1 VRIGFSFFTFDECI
15 SGVEYYFLGLLR
27 ALLAV
32 DSGDEYVVFT
42 NQAAMIDRYVSESR
56 AVTFVQTAHIRNRL
70 TRIAWEHTLLP
81 WKLTKHALDVLHCPA
96 YICPFWRA
104 VVPYV
109 VTLHDTIALD
119 HPGWCKRSNA
129 LYFNFLMKHT
139 AKTASRIVSVSHTTS
154 DDLIR
159 NTGIDASRINT
170 VYPGVDGI
178 FTPDKDRDHCAV
190 VKSKYELP
198 DKYVLYI
205 GNIEP
210 KKNVL
215 TLLQVGEELKK
226 RGLEHKLVLVGK
238 RSWRAQAE
246 FAAMTRAVKAKE
258 LIVTGYVDR
267 RDLPCVYQMADTFV
281 FPSLYEGFGFPP
293 LEAMACGVPVV
304 TSACGALQE
313 TVKNAAYIIEPH
325 NVQQIAD
332 AVVSIS
338 CDSKQR
344 DRLIRAGFEQ
354 TKRFTWKKTA
364 EATLTVYRDVIT
376 ALN

>member
-1 VRIGFSFFTFDECI
+1 VRIGFNFFTFDECI

-27 ALLAV
+27 ALLSI

-42 NQAAMIDRYVSESR
+42 NQAAMIGKYVPENR
-56 AVTFVQTAHIRNRL
+56 AMALVQTAYIRNRL
-70 TRIAWEHTLLP
+70 TRIAWEHALLP
-81 WKLTKHALDVLHCPA
+81 RKLARHAVDVLHCPA
-96 YICPFWRA
+96 YICPFWKA

-129 LYFNFLMKHT
+129 LYFNLLMKHT
-139 AKTASRIVSVSHTTS
+139 TKIASRVVSVSHTTS
-154 DDLIR
+154 DDLMR
-159 NTGIDASRINT
+159 NIGIDASRINT
-170 VYPGVDGI
+170 VYPGVDRV
-178 FTPDKDRDHCAV
+178 FTPDKDRDHCAL
-190 VKSKYELP
+190 VKNKYELP
-198 DKYVLYI
+198 DKYILYI

-215 TLLQVGEELKK
+215 TLLQVAAELKK
-226 RGLEHKLVLVGK
+226 RGFERTLVLVGK

-246 FAAMTRAVKAKE
+246 FAAITRAVKAKE
-258 LIVTGYVDR
+258 LTVTGYVDR
-267 RDLPCVYQMADTFV
+267 RDLPCVYQMADVFV

-304 TSACGALQE
+304 TSACGALRE
-313 TVKNAAYIIEPH
+313 TVKSAACIIEPH

-338 CDSKQR
+338 RDSKLR
-344 DRLIRAGFEQ
+344 DRLIRAGLEQ
-354 TKRFTWKKTA
+354 AKRFTWKKTA
-364 EATLTVYRDVIT
+364 EATLAIYRDVI
-376 ALN
+376 AAPN